1 MLFACLG
8 MFTVMAQ
15 AQKSCSKTCAKK
27 CAKTA
32 AVKADAQENVKT
44 VANIGGV
51 DDIVVAKAAEM
62 AGNIE
67 RRQCAKSGAVS
78 YFQKN
83 TCAKSGKVSFAEV
96 NYDEATAKFVNVSP
110 EAAGMGAGAVSTAKE
125 GAKTGKAC
133 AKSGSKACCAKKG
146 ASAAKATKVSNTS
159 MN

>member
-15 AQKSCSKTCAKK
+15 AQKSCSKTCAKS

-32 AVKADAQENVKT
+32 AVKAEVKKDT
-44 VANIGGV
+44 KIVANIGGV

-67 RRQCAKSGAVS
+67 RRQCAKSGTVA

-83 TCAKSGKVSFAEV
+83 TCAQSGKVSFAEV
-96 NYDEATAKFVNVSP
+96 NYDSATAKFVNVSP
-110 EAAGMGAGAVSTAKE
+110 EAAGMGASDVGNAKE
-125 GAKTGKAC
+125 GAKAGKAC
-133 AKSGSKACCAKKG
+133 ASGSKKACCAKKG
-146 ASAAKATKVSNTS
+146 VKTAKATKVSNTS